1 MNITLSQP
9 NTRSDLIMRVEIL
22 RIICIALGV
31 ITCTGYVC
39 NVASSRQAT
48 SLGAGKDGG
57 LPSTHVSRHRNSL
70 SRAVLLGVG
79 LLPSLIMPGSSSA
92 KVYFDLDT
100 YGDKE
105 LKIATVNKIKQKL
118 RNLILQNIAL
128 APVLFQLAIS
138 DAIGYDMKTEEGGP
152 DASIKFEID
161 QSNTEFVDALAAIEL
176 IKKDLSR
183 TNSVSS
189 SDLISFGGGEVL
201 ESVGGSRTTV
211 QVGRYDAKKEN
222 DRICSNNWSENNKCV
237 IDAFYNSGMEAQDIA
252 LILGSLGEIKRI
264 VAETIEENKKGK
276 GNDDDDDDED
286 ADDSWQ
292 NNVPSTFG
300 ERSQIYGKR
309 VGKADFGNK
318 YLSQL
323 VKGSTSDNLGKL
335 LLADP
340 KVKLYVQKYATNE
353 VQFKADVPAAYNKLT
368 TLGQAFITRNS

>member
-1 MNITLSQP
+1 
-9 NTRSDLIMRVEIL
+9 MRVEV
-22 RIICIALGV
+22 LGV
-31 ITCTGYVC
+31 ACLALAAACTGYVC
-39 NVASSRQAT
+39 NVATARQAT
-48 SLGAGKDGG
+48 SLHVGNDGG
-57 LPSTHVSRHRNSL
+57 LPATTAKRHYQSL
-70 SRAVLLGVG
+70 SRSLLLGAG
-79 LLPSLIMPGSSSA
+79 LLPSLITPSRSSA

-118 RNLILQNIAL
+118 RNLILQNIEL

-138 DAIGYDMKTEEGGP
+138 DALGYDIKTDEGGP
-152 DASIKFEID
+152 DASIKFEVD
-161 QSNTEFVDALAAIEL
+161 VNNKEFIEAIAAIES

-222 DRICSNNWSENNKCV
+222 ERICSSNWNENNKCV

-264 VAETIEENKKGK
+264 VAETIEESNKDKSI
-276 GNDDDDDDED
+276 DTEDED

-323 VKGSTSDNLGKL
+323 LQTGGDTLGKL

-340 KVKLYVQKYATNE
+340 KIKVYVQKYATNE
-353 VQFKADVPAAYNKLT
+353 AQFKSDVPGAYNKLT